1 MLLKNKTIRYKVLF
15 NIMKKINLS
24 YKERNL
30 LFIFTVLH
38 IFFYFE
44 QDLFGEIPVLNLKKN
59 SLFWSNYIM
68 YVCLN
73 ETTTNKQNPSQ
84 ENLLNNLF

>member
-15 NIMKKINLS
+15 NIMKKINLF

-30 LFIFTVLH
+30 FFIFTVLH

-44 QDLFGEIPVLNLKKN
+44 QDLFGGIPVLNSLKKIHYFKVTT
-59 SLFWSNYIM
+59 LCM
-68 YVCLN
+68 YV
-73 ETTTNKQNPSQ
+73 
-84 ENLLNNLF
+84 